1 MRQRKNK
8 VSTNLSTLRPPKGAT
23 ANRKRVGRGMG
34 SGMGKTSTRGHKGQ
48 RSRSGSRMMRG
59 FEGGQMPLH
68 RRVPKRGFTNIFR
81 KEYRIVNLERLLE
94 LGEKNITQEILVK
107 HRLAGKNDLIKVLGD
122 GELKAAITV
131 QAHKFSKSAQ
141 EKITKA
147 GGKAEVIGAAA
158 VAEEPAKPAAKKPKK

>member
-1 MRQRKNK
+1 
-8 VSTNLSTLRPPKGAT
+8 VSTNLSTLKPPKGAT

-107 HRLAGKNDLIKVLGD
+107 YRLAGKNDLIKVLGD